1 MEDFVQTRDTAVSM
15 ENEAQISCTSVLQQ
29 WNRPRKRRLDSKMV
43 EDISFQNE
51 RYGSE
56 PKRSPVDVFDPRP
69 STLQRTTKADIHEFT
84 DSLDSL
90 EVPCGFIHLLSK
102 PTDILHNSEDMLPLI
117 PRSVKAKICSQMM

>member
-1 MEDFVQTRDTAVSM
+1 
-15 ENEAQISCTSVLQQ
+15 
-29 WNRPRKRRLDSKMV
+29 MV

-90 EVPCGFIHLLSK
+90 EVPCGFNHLLSK
-102 PTDILHNSEDMLPLI
+102 PTDISHNSENMLPLI